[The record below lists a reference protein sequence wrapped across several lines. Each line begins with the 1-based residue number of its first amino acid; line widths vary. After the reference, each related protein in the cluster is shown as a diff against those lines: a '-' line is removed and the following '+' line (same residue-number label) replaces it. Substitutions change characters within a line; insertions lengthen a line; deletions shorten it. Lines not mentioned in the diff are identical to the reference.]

1 MHSCAIKCCDDT
13 GLSMQGVQN
22 CIENCGGRLQ
32 HANNYLQKELNN
44 FQQRVQRCVMDCN
57 DEVKDKMGTNTNE
70 VCIINRSLNCAIK
83 TLVFFRFKNK
93 KNILIYF
100 LDGSIWKNVRILCC

>member
-70 VCIINRSLNCAIK
+70 VCIIKRALNCA
-83 TLVFFRFKNK
+83 TLIHLNSSGEKIEKIFK
-93 KNILIYF
+93 F
-100 LDGSIWKNVRILCC
+100 MF